1 MKQSYEQLGTN
12 IACYRRRAG
21 LTQDMLS
28 MQMGVSMQAVSKW
41 ERGISFPDVSL
52 LPALAKALDVTIDAL
67 FAEPEERAPLLHIE
81 EVPWDNDDEYRL
93 ALFHGK
99 VLLSRQTHVCRRGGD
114 LIAHIRIPEGG
125 EGEEG

>member
-41 ERGISFPDVSL
+41 ERGISLPDVSL
-52 LPALAKALDVTIDAL
+52 LPALAKALGL
-67 FAEPEERAPLLHIE
+67 
-81 EVPWDNDDEYRL
+81 
-93 ALFHGK
+93 
-99 VLLSRQTHVCRRGGD
+99 
-114 LIAHIRIPEGG
+114 
-125 EGEEG
+125 

>member
-1 MKQSYEQLGTN
+1 MKQNYESLGKN
-12 IACYRRRAG
+12 VAYLRRCAG

-28 MQMGVSMQAVSKW
+28 LQLGVSMQAVSKW

-52 LPALAKALDVTIDAL
+52 LPALARALDVTIDAL
-67 FAEPEERAPLLHIE
+67 FAEPEEHAPLLHIE
-81 EVPWDNDDEYRL
+81 EVPWDNDDQYRL

-99 VLLSRQTHVCRRGGD
+99 VLLNRQTHVCRRGGD
-114 LIAHIRIPEGG
+114 LIAHVRIPEGG

>member
-1 MKQSYEQLGTN
+1 
-12 IACYRRRAG
+12 
-21 LTQDMLS
+21 
-28 MQMGVSMQAVSKW
+28 MGMS
-41 ERGISFPDVSL
+41 GSFEVAIEEGASL
-52 LPALAKALDVTIDAL
+52 VRIGRAL

>member
-99 VLLSRQTHVCRRGGD
+99 VLLNRQTHVCRRGGD

-125 EGEEG
+125 ENEEI

>member
-1 MKQSYEQLGTN
+1 MKQSYENLGKN
-12 IACYRRRAG
+12 VAHLRRRAG

-28 MQMGVSMQAVSKW
+28 IQLGVSTQAVSKW
-41 ERGISFPDVSL
+41 ERGISSPDVSL
-52 LPALAKALDVTIDAL
+52 LPALGRALDVTIDAL
-67 FAEPEERAPLLHIE
+67 FAEPAEPAPLLPIE
-81 EVPWDNDDEYRL
+81 EVPWDNDGQYRL

-125 EGEEG
+125 EREEG

>member
-1 MKQSYEQLGTN
+1 MKQSYESLGKN
-12 IACYRRRAG
+12 VAYLRRRAG

-28 MQMGVSMQAVSKW
+28 LQLGVSMQAVSKW

-52 LPALAKALDVTIDAL
+52 LPALARALDVSIDAL
-67 FAEPEERAPLLHIE
+67 FAEPEEHAPLLHIE
-81 EVPWDNDDEYRL
+81 EVPWDNDDQYRL
-93 ALFHGK
+93 VLFHGK
-99 VLLSRQTHVCRRGGD
+99 VLLNRQTHICRRGGD

>member
-41 ERGISFPDVSL
+41 ERGISLPDVSL

>member
-1 MKQSYEQLGTN
+1 MKQSCESLGKN
-12 IACYRRRAG
+12 VAYLRRRAG

-28 MQMGVSMQAVSKW
+28 LQLGVSMQAVSKW

-52 LPALAKALDVTIDAL
+52 LPALARALDVSIDAL
-67 FAEPEERAPLLHIE
+67 FAEPEEHAPLLHIE
-81 EVPWDNDDEYRL
+81 EVPWDNDDQYRL
-93 ALFHGK
+93 VLFHGK
-99 VLLSRQTHVCRRGGD
+99 VLLNRQTHICRRGGD